1 MCLSIDAHLFPGT
14 LVTAGQAQ
22 ECPLTLYMNVTQ
34 QDRVVFTGLTAEEL
48 ARRDTTTIGHRLICA
63 CVNMAGLTPLRWLDE
78 SGKELPKNKGGRLV
92 DYSVAKKQPG
102 SAVTLRI
109 NKGSFSCAE
118 AGEYTC
124 VVGMNNRTVLVTP
137 IGECGKQCGL
147 GLSCSTR
154 SNASLCW
161 WGAYLHSTCVMHRE
175 SACNVAVPASQV
187 RSVVLPM

>member
-1 MCLSIDAHLFPGT
+1 M
-14 LVTAGQAQ
+14 VTSGQTQ
-22 ECPLTLYMNVTQ
+22 ECELTFYTNGSQ

-48 ARRDTTTIGHRLICA
+48 ARRDTTSTGHRLTCA
-63 CVNMAGLTPLRWLDE
+63 CVNATGLTPLQWLDWN
-78 SGKELPKNKGGRLV
+78 KVALPNSNTTQLV
-92 DYSVAKKQPG
+92 DYKVAKKQPG
-102 SAVTLRI
+102 SAVNLRI
-109 NKGSFSCAE
+109 NKGGFSCAE

-124 VVGMNNRTVLVTP
+124 VVGNDNRTVLVTP

-147 GLSCSTR
+147 GLSCSTH

-161 WGAYLHSTCVMHRE
+161 WGAYLHSTRVMHGE